1 MAIIELSGS
10 VLGLSFVH
18 ADLSGKFALVG
29 AAAGKGT
36 LRYGPKQ
43 RVLMDVEGLTGEI
56 PNTDTGGVWS
66 PIDAGKVID
75 GQVPT
80 WDAALKKFVYKTP
93 AGGGGGGSGVSSFNG
108 RTGAVVPA
116 SGDYAVADVTG
127 AAPLANP
134 TFTGDPKAPTA
145 SPGDNDTSI
154 ATTAFVAAAA
164 SGLAPLASP
173 TFTGDPKAPTPSAGD
188 NDTSIATTAFV
199 AAGFAPIAS
208 PTFTGDPK
216 APTPGAGDN
225 DTSIATTAFVTAAV
239 NAAVVGGI
247 GSIPYFPMFDPDKP
261 QGSPSAKDDEF
272 DDSTGMS
279 GAVNGLN
286 ARWSWVNQGGAS
298 VSFLNNKLYMTFPA
312 TTGDQWRW
320 LAQTL
325 PSTPYRIV
333 ARLSL
338 GNTKLATGSRVG
350 LGIRDGATSH
360 IIVAGYNL
368 INTGMSEGVS
378 VASTATGGPTDRL
391 VNANRAFGAFDLF
404 VAITDDGTNLTVHFS
419 RDGVG
424 WVQAYTETRATQVV
438 SPSQILIGGDVNNAS
453 AASLDLIVEFFRV
466 LGSTAVPGGMR
477 NILIA

>member
-1 MAIIELSGS
+1 MAIKELTGAVSGIGI
-10 VLGLSFVH
+10 LWGN
-18 ADLSGKFALVG
+18 LSGKFALVG
-29 AAAGKGT
+29 ATAGKGE

-43 RVLMDVEGLTGEI
+43 RILMDVEGVVGEM
-56 PNTDTGGVWS
+56 PYTDIGGVWS
-66 PIDAGKVID
+66 PIDAGKLID
-75 GQVPT
+75 NQIPT
-80 WDAALKKFVYKTP
+80 WDETLNKFVYKTP
-93 AGGGGGGSGVSSFNG
+93 TGGGGGGGVSSFNG

-154 ATTAFVAAAA
+154 ATTAFVAAAV

-173 TFTGDPKAPTPSAGD
+173 TLTGDPKAPT
-188 NDTSIATTAFV
+188 
-199 AAGFAPIAS
+199 AS
-208 PTFTGDPK
+208 
-216 APTPGAGDN
+216 AGDN

-239 NAAVVGGI
+239 TAGIVGGI

-261 QGSPSAKDDEF
+261 QASPSAKDDEF
-272 DDSTGMS
+272 DDSSGMS
-279 GAVNGLN
+279 GSVNGLD
-286 ARWSWVNQGGAS
+286 AKWSWVNQGGAS
-298 VSFLNNKLYMTFPA
+298 VAFLNNKLYMTFPA
-312 TTGDQWRW
+312 NTGDQWRW
-320 LAQTL
+320 IKQSL

-338 GNTKLATGSRVG
+338 GNTKLATGCRLG
-350 LGIRDGATSH
+350 IGIRDGATNH
-360 IIVAGYNL
+360 IIVAGYNF

-391 VNANRAFGAFDLF
+391 VNANRAFGTFPLF
-404 VAITDDGTNLTVHFS
+404 VEITDDGTNLTIRFS

-424 WVQAYTETRATQVV
+424 WVQAYTETRATQVA
-438 SPSQILIGGDVNNAS
+438 SPSDIAIGGDVNNGS
-453 AASLDLIVEFFRV
+453 AASVDLIVEFFRV

-477 NILIA
+477 NILTA